1 MQGILLQIRYFERGL
16 SKRFRTS
23 VCHSHVLVCH
33 PYVTRIYSNAI
44 RMSLVLTRT
53 SFVCHSYVLVCH
65 PYVTH
70 IYSYVIRMSL
80 VWTRM
85 QSVCHSYV
93 LVYHSYVTRMYT
105 YVIRMSLVCICMP
118 SVGHSYVLVCH
129 LYVARIYLYAIRMSL
144 VCTRMSSVCHSYV
157 VLPWTLMKVKVTIQS
172 FLLHLS
178 RSVNFAKY
186 LSTFQ
191 IMVLISIMLLY
202 SSSNKLHSVH
212 PSLLPG
218 RGGEFEPSTKFL
230 KRRGL
235 TGSQSSDLRIS
246 EGGFW
251 EKNFLGWSFY
261 IKNKL
266 KSEIF
271 TDKKGL

>member
-1 MQGILLQIRYFERGL
+1 MSLTCTRMSSVCHSYILKCHPYVTCIDSYIIRMSL
-16 SKRFRTS
+16 VCTSMSS
-23 VCHSHVLVCH
+23 VCHSHLLVCHPYVARMNSYAIRMSLVCTRIPFVCHSYVHLCHPYVTRMYLYAIRRSLVCTCMSSVCRSYLLVCH
-33 PYVTRIYSNAI
+33 PYVTR
-44 RMSLVLTRT
+44 M
-53 SFVCHSYVLVCH
+53 
-65 PYVTH
+65 
-70 IYSYVIRMSL
+70 YSYV
-80 VWTRM
+80 
-85 QSVCHSYV
+85 
-93 LVYHSYVTRMYT
+93 
-105 YVIRMSLVCICMP
+105 
-118 SVGHSYVLVCH
+118 
-129 LYVARIYLYAIRMSL
+129 IRMSL